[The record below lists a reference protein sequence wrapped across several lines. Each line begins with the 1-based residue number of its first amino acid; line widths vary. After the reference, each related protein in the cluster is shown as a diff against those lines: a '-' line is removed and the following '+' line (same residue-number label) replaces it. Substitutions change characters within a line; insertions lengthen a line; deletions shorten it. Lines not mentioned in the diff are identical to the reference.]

1 MKMHKNAK
9 EVIRWLAFRKIT
21 KAGTSLL
28 DFLILFFKQIQVD
41 NINSKAN
48 AMAFN
53 FMMAIFPGII
63 FLFTLIPYFP
73 IPNLQDLVLTF
84 MAGAVP
90 KSIYDLLKETIHDI
104 ISRPRSGLLSFGFI
118 FALYAAMNGT
128 LSMMTAFDECHNSSK
143 RRSFFK
149 ARLIAL
155 SLTFTNAFILIIS
168 VSVML
173 AGEQVLDYLYNFH
186 QISVFNYYF
195 LLFIRYVTVVVSF
208 FFLTAFIYYLAPS
221 VHTRWSFFSLGAFVA
236 TALNILV
243 TIGFSVYLNNFA
255 TYNKLYGSIGT
266 IIALMLWLY
275 LTSMVI
281 LIGFEMNAVLEL
293 IEEQEKVKEK
303 EIKSVVSVGGNRN

>member
-1 MKMHKNAK
+1 MKMPRSAK
-9 EVIRWLAFRKIT
+9 KALRWLAFRKVA
-21 KAGTSLL
+21 KSSLSVL
-28 DFLILFFKQIQVD
+28 DFMILFFQQVQMD

-73 IPNLQDLVLTF
+73 IPNLQPQIIDFLS
-84 MAGAVP
+84 GSIP
-90 KSIYDLLKETIHDI
+90 SSIYGMLRETIEDI
-104 ISRPRSGLLSFGFI
+104 ISRPRGGLLSFGFL

-128 LSMMTAFDECHNSSK
+128 LSMMLAFDECHKSSDTK
-143 RRSFFK
+143 RGFLQ

-155 SLTFTNAFILIIS
+155 ALTVINALILIVS
-168 VSVML
+168 VSVL
-173 AGEQVLDYLYNFH
+173 LLGEQVLDYLYKFH
-186 QISVFNYYF
+186 QLSAFNYYI
-195 LLFIRYVTVVVSF
+195 LMVVRYVTGICSF
-208 FFLTAFIYYLAPS
+208 FFLTAFIYYFAPS
-221 VHTRWSFFSLGAFVA
+221 VHTRWSFFSFGAFVA

-243 TIGFSVYLNNFA
+243 TVAFSIYLSNFA

-275 LTSMVI
+275 LTSIVL

-293 IEEQEKVKEK
+293 VKDQEKAKIKKELA
-303 EIKSVVSVGGNRN
+303 